1 MKNKSLISAR
11 NNLASLWFPISFLIF
26 IILLLQTIFG
36 KYGDKVDDIWSWYL
50 QTISPTLS
58 LILSVFVAHALGD
71 NIETKTINKFFF
83 KLSFGL
89 SAIYLLVVLFT
100 ILMQPFALAYANIK
114 PFELIKKSVLWLGP
128 LQGLMSIT
136 IGVFFINTKEEIKEP
151 EKKN

>member
-71 NIETKTINKFFF
+71 NIETKTIN
-83 KLSFGL
+83 
-89 SAIYLLVVLFT
+89 
-100 ILMQPFALAYANIK
+100 
-114 PFELIKKSVLWLGP
+114 
-128 LQGLMSIT
+128 
-136 IGVFFINTKEEIKEP
+136 
-151 EKKN
+151 